1 MAIKRA
7 DEIKMISE
15 NKGGEPVSVDTVK
28 QPKKDTGKTKSF
40 SISLSTEM
48 IERVKKYRFE
58 NEVHSISAVIQ
69 HALEAYLP
77 KE

>member
-15 NKGGEPVSVDTVK
+15 NKGSESVSVDTVK
-28 QPKKDTGKTKSF
+28 QPKKDTEKAKSF

-48 IERVKKYRFE
+48 IERVKNIVLKTKFTQSVR
-58 NEVHSISAVIQ
+58 
-69 HALEAYLP
+69 
-77 KE
+77 